1 VVERFAEVLREEEA
15 SGNLGLRAPAGDLAY
30 AAIRIIEGFI
40 YNDALTEDSPDVEKA
55 VSIVCLLV
63 D

>member
-1 VVERFAEVLREEEA
+1 MREEEA
-15 SGNLGLRAPAGDLAY
+15 GGTLRLRAPADDLAY

-40 YNDALTEDSPDVEKA
+40 YNDALTEDRPDVDKA